1 MDFEFDSG
9 KLLYAIGV
17 ALAIASLVYFM
28 RDLVFGLS
36 ITVKAALLF
45 LAFVA
50 FFAVGVATERDVL
63 DAVAFAL
70 SGGAYLVG
78 LGYVVS
84 NYPIEDTGTFLLL
97 AVSAALFVGLGYLL
111 RERGFA
117 LPVRTAASV
126 VAVLAVVGVALV
138 GADAV
143 GGGVTYDLETNESVT
158 VEPPTGEYPDN
169 HVPGVEKRVGTLTA
183 TNEFVFR
190 RALDPP
196 QVVACVV
203 DGDGVVQRHAGVSL
217 STPGERYGYPQSIGG
232 GGTVPMHLTLHLDR
246 DRNQTAPVTYAVERA
261 GECPT
266 DVDEPTVAIVV
277 DPDERGGT
285 YGRPV

>member
-1 MDFEFDSG
+1 MDIEFDSG

-17 ALAIASLVYFM
+17 ALAIAALIYFVQ
-28 RDLVFGLS
+28 DLVFGLS

-45 LAFVA
+45 IAFAA

-70 SGGAYLVG
+70 SGGAYLVF
-78 LGYVVS
+78 LWYVADS
-84 NYPIEDTGTFLLL
+84 YPIEETGTFLLL
-97 AVSAALFVGLGYLL
+97 AGSAALFVGLGYLL

-126 VAVLAVVGVALV
+126 VAVLAVVSLVLV

-143 GGGVTYDLETNESVT
+143 GGGVTYGLETNESIT
-158 VEPPTGEYPDN
+158 VQPPTGDHPDDY
-169 HVPGVEKRVGTLTA
+169 VPGVERRVGTLTA

-196 QVVACVV
+196 RVEACVT
-203 DGDGVVQRHAGVSL
+203 DRNGTVQREGYVQLRS
-217 STPGERYGYPQSIGG
+217 PGEEYGHPQSIGG
-232 GGTVPMHLTLHLDR
+232 GATVPMHLFLHLDR
-246 DRNQTAPVTYAVERA
+246 DRNQTESVTYAVEQAR
-261 GECPT
+261 ECPT
-266 DVDEPTVAIVV
+266 DVDGPTVAIVV
-277 DPDERGGT
+277 DPDDEFGSRV
-285 YGRPV
+285 RPV

>member
-1 MDFEFDSG
+1 MDFELDAG

-17 ALAIASLVYFM
+17 GLAIAALVYFV

-45 LAFVA
+45 LAFAA
-50 FFAVGVATERDVL
+50 FFAVGAATERDVL

-78 LGYVVS
+78 LGYVVTS
-84 NYPIEDTGTFLLL
+84 YPIEDTGTFLLL

-126 VAVLAVVGVALV
+126 VAVLAVVSLVLV

-143 GGGVTYDLETNESVT
+143 GGGVTYDLATNESIT
-158 VEPPTGEYPDN
+158 VEPPTGEYPDD
-169 HVPGVEKRVGTLTA
+169 HVPGVEKRVGALTA

-196 QVVACVV
+196 RVEACVV
-203 DGDGVVQRHAGVSL
+203 DADGVVRRHAGVSL
-217 STPGERYGYPQSIGG
+217 DAPGERYGHPQSIGG
-232 GGTVPMHLTLHLDR
+232 GETVPLHLTLHLDR
-246 DRNQTAPVTYAVERA
+246 DRNQTESVTYAVEQA

-266 DVDEPTVAIVV
+266 DVDGPTVAVVV
-277 DPDERGGT
+277 DPDDEFGSRL
-285 YGRPV
+285 RPA